1 MDIVL
6 QLFFPVHGGD
16 YSHFYVFV
24 IDFKRKQKT
33 VLNSIDCSREFD
45 AHPRYKQTFR
55 RLVEY
60 VNVFCMLARAANVL
74 NFEWRVMDAPQQPDT
89 YCCGLFMLYFMEHYD
104 GAFTPVK
111 RALWGSVGELSRARR
126 HCVNRLVTDE
136 NNQEFGKIVSM
147 SLSGGVFSSTRRGRK

>member
-1 MDIVL
+1 MVILL
-6 QLFFPVHGGD
+6 QLFFPIHGGD

-33 VLNSIDCSREFD
+33 VLNSIDCRREFD
-45 AHPRYKQTFR
+45 ANPRYKQTFR

-60 VNVFCMLARAANVL
+60 VNIFCMLARSANVL
-74 NFEWRVMDAPQQPDT
+74 DFESRVMDAPQQPDT
-89 YCCGLFMLYFMEHYD
+89 YSCGLFVLYFMEHYD
-104 GAFTPVK
+104 GAFTPVQ

-136 NNQEFGKIVSM
+136 NNKEFGKIVSM
-147 SLSGGVFSSTRRGRK
+147 SLSGGVFPSTRRGRK